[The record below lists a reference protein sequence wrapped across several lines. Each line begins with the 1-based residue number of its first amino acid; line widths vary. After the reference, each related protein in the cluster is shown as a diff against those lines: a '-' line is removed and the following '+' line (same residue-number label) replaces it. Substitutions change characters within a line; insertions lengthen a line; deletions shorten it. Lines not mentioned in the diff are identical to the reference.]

1 MDVTASPQSAHRN
14 ITQLLTARTCEL
26 PSVLS
31 STECRSRA
39 TSQHLRRHHTAPPA
53 HARVMA
59 PYASVGSS
67 HKLSSA
73 GYPPLASNLSSRYL
87 TRHIVA
93 LAVFTT
99 GAAPQR
105 LDQAAPV
112 LTALRLGPRVSR
124 PEASMRT
131 SRFTDEQSIA
141 ALRQAEAG
149 TTAADICRKLGVT
162 ETTFYR
168 WKRRFGDLGVSEVR
182 ELEQLREEN
191 RKLKTLVAELAL
203 DKTILH
209 EALKRKW

>member
-1 MDVTASPQSAHRN
+1 
-14 ITQLLTARTCEL
+14 
-26 PSVLS
+26 
-31 STECRSRA
+31 
-39 TSQHLRRHHTAPPA
+39 
-53 HARVMA
+53 
-59 PYASVGSS
+59 
-67 HKLSSA
+67 
-73 GYPPLASNLSSRYL
+73 
-87 TRHIVA
+87 
-93 LAVFTT
+93 
-99 GAAPQR
+99 
-105 LDQAAPV
+105 
-112 LTALRLGPRVSR
+112 
-124 PEASMRT
+124 MRT